1 MNPPT
6 FNPALERKRPTGVRL
21 GWQVA
26 GIFAG
31 AVLLGTIYNNASPLG
46 VRASSPA
53 ETDELK
59 TPASTLPPKPAKAR
73 KGYVNETLSL
83 SLEES
88 GGAHTPALAAPAA
101 PSPAAINSLTWP
113 QVKPLLDAGRIVL
126 VDARA
131 KTSFDV
137 GHIPGA
143 VSLPVGSPAPE
154 IQAFA
159 GKYPKHST
167 IIVYCASTACHLSR
181 QLAETLIRTGSFT
194 DVSEMPGG
202 YAEYLAAQSA
212 PAQTKP

>member
-6 FNPALERKRPTGVRL
+6 FNPALEQNRPTGARL
-21 GWQVA
+21 GWQVVA
-26 GIFAG
+26 IFAG

-53 ETDELK
+53 EADELK
-59 TPASTLPPKPAKAR
+59 TAAGPLPPKLAKVR

-88 GGAHTPALAAPAA
+88 DGIHPSALAAPAA
-101 PSPAAINSLTWP
+101 ASPAAINSLTWP

-143 VSLPVGSPAPE
+143 VSLPAGSPATE

-159 GKYPKHST
+159 GKYPKQT
-167 IIVYCASTACHLSR
+167 AIIVYCASTACHLSR

-212 PAQTKP
+212 PTPTKP